1 LSDFLYF
8 YIKSLHMSTDALD
21 RNLPDRNLDI
31 KTNGIKFGIIGGLV
45 GILVSVTLF
54 IANLQFESWARWVST
69 LVLFGAVIAGIKTI
83 AQVNQGKII
92 SFGALFKG
100 GMLIT
105 LIIAVISI
113 GYFFIYLNFIETDFT
128 EKVLDISRT
137 QMAEKGL
144 GEEQIEKAINI
155 SRKFVSPGIM
165 ALFALTGTF
174 FFGAIASLIGAAIY
188 KNEK

>member
-1 LSDFLYF
+1 
-8 YIKSLHMSTDALD
+8 MSTDALD
-21 RNLPDRNLDI
+21 RKLPDRNLDI

-54 IANLQFESWARWVST
+54 IANLQFESWARWIST

-113 GYFFIYLNFIETDFT
+113 AYFFIYLNFIETDFT
-128 EKVLDISRT
+128 GKVLDISRT